1 MTGERADARLTKEQQ
16 AEVERQLAT
25 LLHGVVDCE
34 KRDELEKRLGRSLV
48 QGKPL
53 RVKLGLDPTSPDLH
67 LGHSVVLKKLR
78 QFQDLGHHAIF
89 IVGGATAMLGDPSGR
104 DKTRPQL
111 SREQVA
117 ANARTYLEQAFKVVR
132 RDEAHGSIEI
142 VDNADWF
149 EKQGFADF
157 IRLCS
162 KSTVA
167 RMIERDSFAKRLKE
181 GSPVSIHELVY
192 PLMQGHDSVEVRADV
207 ELGGTDQLFNLLV
220 GRDLQADAGQAPQ
233 VCMTTAILPGL
244 DGRQKMSKSLG
255 NYVGLSFG
263 ADEVF
268 GKTMSLPDALMKTW
282 YTLLTPV
289 SEEEVEARIAKDPR
303 EAKAALAGAL
313 TAELH
318 GEAAG
323 RAARERFDHLF
334 RDKQVPDEVARV
346 VIPAAELTDGRL
358 WIVKLLVSA
367 GLAATNGEARRLI
380 EGRGVKLDGE
390 VVADEKLQVELAS
403 ERLLQAGKRRFVRVV
418 RG

>member
-1 MTGERADARLTKEQQ
+1 MTEEGGDARQK
-16 AEVERQLAT
+16 AEVERQLKL

-34 KRDELEKRLGRSLV
+34 KREELEKRLARSLQ

-67 LGHSVVLKKLR
+67 LGHSVVLRKLR

-111 SREQVA
+111 TREQVD
-117 ANARTYLEQAFKVVR
+117 ANAKTYLDQAFKVVR
-132 RDEAHGSIEI
+132 REEAHGSIEI
-142 VDNADWF
+142 VNNADWF

-167 RMIERDSFAKRLKE
+167 RMIERDNFAKRMKE
-181 GSPVSIHELVY
+181 GSPISIHELVY

-220 GRDLQADAGQAPQ
+220 GRDLQAGAGQAPQ
-233 VCMTTAILPGL
+233 VCMTTAILTGL

-255 NYVGLSFG
+255 NYVGLSFS

-268 GKTMSLPDALMKTW
+268 GKTMSLPDALMKSW
-282 YTLLTPV
+282 YTLLT
-289 SEEEVEARIAKDPR
+289 STSDQEVDARIAKDPR
-303 EAKAALAGAL
+303 EAKAALAAAL
-313 TAELH
+313 AAELH

-323 RAARERFDHLF
+323 RAARERFDRLF
-334 RDKQVPDEVARV
+334 RDKLVPDEMARV

-358 WIVKLLVSA
+358 WIVKLLVAA
-367 GLAATNGEARRLI
+367 GFAATNGEARRLL
-380 EGRGVKLDGE
+380 EGRGVRLDGE
-390 VVADEKLQVELAS
+390 VVADEKLQVELS
-403 ERLLQAGKRRFVRVV
+403 GERLLQAGKRRFARVV
-418 RG
+418 RGD

>member
-1 MTGERADARLTKEQQ
+1 MTREGEDARRDP
-16 AEVERQLAT
+16 EVERQLAL

-34 KRDELEKRLGRSLV
+34 KRDELEKRLARSL
-48 QGKPL
+48 QQKRPL

-117 ANARTYLEQAFKVVR
+117 ANAKTYLDQAFKVVR
-132 RDEAHGSIEI
+132 RDEEHGSIEI

-149 EKQGFADF
+149 EKKGFADF

-244 DGRQKMSKSLG
+244 DGQKKMSKSLG

-282 YTLLTPV
+282 YGLLTSV
-289 SEEEVEARIAKDPR
+289 SEAEAEARIAKDPR
-303 EAKAALAGAL
+303 EAKAALASAL

-323 RAARERFDHLF
+323 RAARERFNHLF
-334 RDKQVPDEVARV
+334 RDKQVPEEVARL

-390 VVADEKLQVELAS
+390 VVADEKLQVELAG

>member
-1 MTGERADARLTKEQQ
+1 
-16 AEVERQLAT
+16 
-25 LLHGVVDCE
+25 
-34 KRDELEKRLGRSLV
+34 
-48 QGKPL
+48 
-53 RVKLGLDPTSPDLH
+53 
-67 LGHSVVLKKLR
+67 
-78 QFQDLGHHAIF
+78 
-89 IVGGATAMLGDPSGR
+89 
-104 DKTRPQL
+104 
-111 SREQVA
+111 
-117 ANARTYLEQAFKVVR
+117 VR
-132 RDEAHGSIEI
+132 RDEAHGAIEI
-142 VDNADWF
+142 VNNADWF
-149 EKQGFADF
+149 GKQGFADF

-167 RMIERDSFAKRLKE
+167 RMIERDNFSKRMKE
-181 GSPVSIHELVY
+181 GSPISIHELVY

-220 GRDLQADAGQAPQ
+220 GRDLQADAGQPPQ

-282 YTLLTPV
+282 YTLLTSV
-289 SEEEVEARIAKDPR
+289 SDEEVDARIAKDPR

-318 GEAAG
+318 GESAG

-390 VVADEKLQVELAS
+390 VVADEKLKVELAG